1 MIAVDT
7 NILGYAHRR
16 DSPFH
21 AAAIGLTRE
30 LAEGRAPWALP
41 WPCVHEFYSVV
52 TRPRVYGPPSTCEEA
67 ISQVAARLDS
77 PSVVPI
83 SEGPAYWRSL
93 ASLPSAGKIT
103 GQAVHDARIAALCLA
118 NGVRELWSAD
128 RDFSRFPELRAVNP
142 LPRPSYRMLATE
154 C

>member
-1 MIAVDT
+1 VIAVDT
-7 NILGYAHRR
+7 NILVYAHRR

-21 AAAIGLTRE
+21 ASASARIRE

-52 TRPRVYGPPSTCEEA
+52 THPRIYGPPSTQQEA
-67 ISQVAARLDS
+67 IGQVAAWLES

-83 SEGPAYWRSL
+83 SEGPAYWPAL
-93 ASLPSAGKIT
+93 ADLLSTGKVT
-103 GQAVHDARIAALCLA
+103 GAMVHDARIAALCSA

-128 RDFSRFPELRAVNP
+128 RDFSRFPALRVTNP
-142 LPRPSYRMLATE
+142 LL
-154 C
+154 